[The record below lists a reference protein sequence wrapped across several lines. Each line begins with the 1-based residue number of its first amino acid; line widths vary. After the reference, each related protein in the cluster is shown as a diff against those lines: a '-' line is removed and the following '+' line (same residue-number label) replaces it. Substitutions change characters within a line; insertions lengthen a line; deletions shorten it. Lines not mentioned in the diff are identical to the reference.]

1 MKTTAQLVV
10 AAVAIFASS
19 AINVMSVYSLLDRLT
34 DDARVVNH
42 AGIVRGATQ
51 RLVKLELGGEQGSDI
66 IEQLDLLVNSLINGN
81 EDLGLPP
88 ATDLKFLAKMQDVE
102 AAWQRLKQT
111 IQANRVKG
119 SETEKLIRE
128 SEKYFELTNEA
139 VFAAED
145 FSKKEVKTLQAVSLI
160 LFGFNTM
167 VLLGIGWLIRSIQLK
182 LKKTVSA
189 IAISSTEIAA
199 VIAQQEALAS
209 KQALTVSETTTTM
222 EELRGFSQQSVE
234 YATTVAEGASQV
246 RNLSQDGTN
255 AVEQTLSDMAKLQA
269 KVIEMQKPIMHLSEQ
284 TSQISR
290 ISGLVG
296 NLANQTN
303 MLALNAAVEAN
314 RAKEHGKG
322 FAVVASEIRQLADRS
337 KKSAEKI
344 KDLVADIQSA
354 INSTVLVTDES
365 TKTVSS
371 GVETT
376 QGMIAAFQEVAGAI
390 EELFASS
397 EQISLSANQQ
407 ATAIQQV
414 VDGMSDL
421 NRAAQETA
429 GGIRQTKSG
438 MEHLNQIAIG
448 LDDMV

>member
-19 AINVMSVYSLLDRLT
+19 AINVISVYSLLDRLT

-51 RLVKLELGGEQGSDI
+51 RLVKLELGGEQGSDL
-66 IEQLDLLVNSLINGN
+66 IEKLDLLVNSLINGN

-88 ATDLKFLAKMQDVE
+88 ATDPEFLAKMQDVE
-102 AAWQRLKQT
+102 AAWQKLKQT
-111 IQANRVKG
+111 IKANRVK
-119 SETEKLIRE
+119 ENDTERLIRE

-145 FSKKEVKTLQAVSLI
+145 FSKKEVKTLQAISLI

-209 KQALTVSETTTTM
+209 KQALTVRETTTTM

-255 AVEQTLSDMAKLQA
+255 AVEQTLFDMAKLQA

-344 KDLVADIQSA
+344 KDLVADIQGA

-407 ATAIQQV
+407 ATAIQQAI
-414 VDGMSDL
+414 DAMSDL

-438 MEHLNQIAIG
+438 MEDLTQIAIG